1 MKKPFLR
8 NPVSNHLA
16 KVMCLLSLLVVLAA
30 CTFSQPETARQPETT
45 LVSSAHSVHEDTTG
59 CLASQQQV
67 SLRDCLTAVYH
78 ARLVNAYTLGQL
90 R

>member
-1 MKKPFLR
+1 MKKPFLT

-16 KVMCLLSLLVVLAA
+16 KVICLLSLLTILAA
-30 CTFSQPETARQPETT
+30 CTFRQPEAK
-45 LVSSAHSVHEDTTG
+45 LVSSTQEDTTG

-67 SLRDCLTAVYH
+67 PLRACLTAVYH